1 LSTACDRGVTG
12 LFEYIRGVLIHKTP
26 DSAVLEVGG
35 LGFAINTT
43 ATTSEE
49 LPPVGEM
56 CKVYT
61 YLHVREDKL
70 ALFGFASSLER
81 SVFMLL
87 LDVGGIG
94 PRTAQAV
101 LSTFTAAAFIQA
113 VNGGDTASLLQV
125 SGVGKKTAQRIML
138 ELKDKLRRL
147 GQEADIDHLPDT
159 DPDLAVAALLQ
170 LGYTGEE
177 VRQALAQG
185 ESSDDTAQRVRAA
198 LEVLRER

>member
-94 PRTAQAV
+94 PGRHKP
-101 LSTFTAAAFIQA
+101 FCPH
-113 VNGGDTASLLQV
+113 
-125 SGVGKKTAQRIML
+125 
-138 ELKDKLRRL
+138 LRRRL
-147 GQEADIDHLPDT
+147 LSRQSMVGTLLPCCK
-159 DPDLAVAALLQ
+159 
-170 LGYTGEE
+170 
-177 VRQALAQG
+177 
-185 ESSDDTAQRVRAA
+185 
-198 LEVLRER
+198 